1 MSASLQP
8 NTSVNA
14 NPDMAVMNVANIAN
28 VSNVTNN
35 TNSNGNAKRNNG
47 NNSNNSNGNRSYNNQ
62 ASNTSNASN
71 ASKTQNQV
79 ANETTQYVNIS
90 REENLGNTVNNNELE
105 DSAKNTR
112 MNGSRSSY
120 NKNYDSTNNSDT
132 TRNRPDFRRDN
143 FQRVPSVTIKA
154 EIINNPQTRIFLEVV
169 KGCFP
174 TRLSDQAVID
184 GILAIADVDMEKL
197 AQSFKS
203 DFADPIYIPEANED
217 INVSLAKL
225 QALIQAKQANNQANS
240 QATSNSDGSNGNQA
254 GQEQGR
260 DLRVTLLT
268 TTYRLLSGYQ
278 RELRQQIYQ
287 QIDINAI
294 ANKILV
300 IGNYDTRAVVIA
312 IRDYY
317 QGVGKVQV
325 GYSN

>member
-14 NPDMAVMNVANIAN
+14 NSDMAAINVANVA
-28 VSNVTNN
+28 NN

-47 NNSNNSNGNRSYNNQ
+47 NNGNNSNGNRPYNNQ
-62 ASNTSNASN
+62 SSNASNTSNT
-71 ASKTQNQV
+71 SKAQNQV
-79 ANETTQYVNIS
+79 ANEATQYVNIS
-90 REENLGNTVNNNELE
+90 QEENLGNTINNNELE
-105 DSAKNTR
+105 DLAKNTR

-120 NKNYDSTNNSDT
+120 NRNYDSTNNSDT

-154 EIINNPQTRIFLEVV
+154 EIINKPQTRIFLEVI

-225 QALIQAKQANNQANS
+225 QALTQAKQANNQANS
-240 QATSNSDGSNGNQA
+240 QSTSNSDGSNGNQA

-294 ANKILV
+294 ANKVLV

>member
-14 NPDMAVMNVANIAN
+14 NPDMAAMNVA
-28 VSNVTNN
+28 NVTNN

-47 NNSNNSNGNRSYNNQ
+47 NNGNNNNNGSRPYNNQ
-62 ASNTSNASN
+62 ASNV
-71 ASKTQNQV
+71 SKAQNQV
-79 ANETTQYVNIS
+79 ANEATQYVNIS
-90 REENLGNTVNNNELE
+90 QEENLGNTINNNELE
-105 DSAKNTR
+105 DPAKNTR
-112 MNGSRSSY
+112 MNGSRSNY
-120 NKNYDSTNNSDT
+120 NRNYDSTNNSDT

-154 EIINNPQTRIFLEVV
+154 EIINNPQTRIFLEVI

-174 TRLSDQAVID
+174 TRLSDQSVID

-225 QALIQAKQANNQANS
+225 QALIQAKQANSQANS
-240 QATSNSDGSNGNQA
+240 QSTSNSDGSNGNQA

-294 ANKILV
+294 ANKVLV

>member
-14 NPDMAVMNVANIAN
+14 NSDMAAMNVANVA
-28 VSNVTNN
+28 NN
-35 TNSNGNAKRNNG
+35 TNSNGNTKRNNG
-47 NNSNNSNGNRSYNNQ
+47 NNGNNNNGNRPYNNQ
-62 ASNTSNASN
+62 FSNASN
-71 ASKTQNQV
+71 ASNTSKAQNQV
-79 ANETTQYVNIS
+79 ANEATQYVNIS
-90 REENLGNTVNNNELE
+90 QEENLGNTINNNELE
-105 DSAKNTR
+105 DPAKNTR

-120 NKNYDSTNNSDT
+120 NRNYDSTNNSDT

-154 EIINNPQTRIFLEVV
+154 EIINKPQTRIFLEVI

-240 QATSNSDGSNGNQA
+240 HATSNSDGSNGNQA

-294 ANKILV
+294 ANKVLV

-317 QGVGKVQV
+317 QGVGKVHV

>member
-14 NPDMAVMNVANIAN
+14 NSDMAAMNVANVA
-28 VSNVTNN
+28 NN

-47 NNSNNSNGNRSYNNQ
+47 NSGNNSNGNRPYNNQ
-62 ASNTSNASN
+62 SSNASNTSNT
-71 ASKTQNQV
+71 SKAQNQV
-79 ANETTQYVNIS
+79 ANEATQYVNIS
-90 REENLGNTVNNNELE
+90 QEENLGNTINNNELE

-120 NKNYDSTNNSDT
+120 NRNYDSTNNSDT

-154 EIINNPQTRIFLEVV
+154 EIINNPQTRIFLEVI

-197 AQSFKS
+197 AQSFKN

-225 QALIQAKQANNQANS
+225 QALTQAKQANNQANS
-240 QATSNSDGSNGNQA
+240 QSTSNSDGSNGNQA

-294 ANKILV
+294 ANKVLV
-300 IGNYDTRAVVIA
+300 IGNYDTRAVVIS

>member
-14 NPDMAVMNVANIAN
+14 NPDMAAMNVA
-28 VSNVTNN
+28 NVTNN
-35 TNSNGNAKRNNG
+35 TNSNSNAKRNNG
-47 NNSNNSNGNRSYNNQ
+47 NNGNNNNGSRPYNNQ
-62 ASNTSNASN
+62 ASNASN
-71 ASKTQNQV
+71 TSKAQNQV
-79 ANETTQYVNIS
+79 ANEATQYVNIS
-90 REENLGNTVNNNELE
+90 QEENLGNTINNNELE

-120 NKNYDSTNNSDT
+120 NRNYDSTNNSDT

-154 EIINNPQTRIFLEVV
+154 EIINNPQTRIFLEVI

-174 TRLSDQAVID
+174 TRLSDQSVID

-225 QALIQAKQANNQANS
+225 QALTQAKQANNQANS
-240 QATSNSDGSNGNQA
+240 QSTSNSDGSNGNQA

-294 ANKILV
+294 ANKVLV